1 MSIVPDNSRL
11 IVRYIVLFY
20 CSCAF
25 FALNSCERESSAGL
39 IKLEKTDSAN
49 HYSLR
54 PVIQFVDS
62 SALRAQISAGWAK
75 VYDKIRRKYLGGGLN
90 VEFFNKYGIPAS
102 NLTADSAVIEDDTKN
117 MTALGTVVVTS
128 AWTKT
133 TVKTTELKWDDA
145 KKKLHSDK
153 FVDIASPTE
162 LLQGYGFESDANLEH
177 YTIYKVTGQTLLMG
191 GTNASVPVTSANVS
205 SSVPMP
211 NNTPPTTKTKTP
223 FSTTSIIQR

>member
-1 MSIVPDNSRL
+1 MSIVPGNSRL

-20 CSCAF
+20 CSCTF

-177 YTIYKVTGQTLLMG
+177 YTIYKVTGQTLLMS
-191 GTNASVPVTSANVS
+191 GTNTSASVTNANAS
-205 SSVPMP
+205 STFLP
-211 NNTPPTTKTKTP
+211 NNTLTTPITKTSH
-223 FSTTSIIQR
+223 STTSSIQR